1 MSLFNKIKSVFNS
14 SSDDVPDAQT
24 IYFKNG
30 EMYKVYPTDKESW
43 YDARYLFSDGVK
55 YDLENLDDLKRIP
68 VPKFPAHQN
77 IMDGYGVTGN
87 LDYVLRMKAGSFYNR
102 KDKIRCSACLWKCTE
117 LMLAHPLSWEESHFY
132 RIVQW
137 HVEMGMF
144 DEADK
149 AAVGTTDIPVFVIPQ
164 AQSVADINNLIRL
177 CGKVIGVNA
186 DDAVSKVTNV
196 MNVAQMNSSSYST
209 RYKAYIDLGG
219 ETVGSGTFIT
229 ELLHASGLENVCTGE
244 GFCTMTDDEIIAAN
258 PEFIFTCGDVNDYLN
273 NSAFA
278 DVAAVANNHVY
289 SLEKKDIRYG
299 SSNITNAVSIMNEAV
314 SSIRGDE

>member
-1 MSLFNKIKSVFNS
+1 MKKIALVLALIMVFASVLTACGEKESGGISINK
-14 SSDDVPDAQT
+14 DAQT
-24 IYFKNG
+24 TSDTQIVSGLSG
-30 EMYKVYPTDKESW
+30 ESYTLSNNITKVVSLSPAASMIIDSLGGSSKLTAVDKTS
-43 YDARYLFSDGVK
+43 A
-55 YDLENLDDLKRIP
+55 
-68 VPKFPAHQN
+68 
-77 IMDGYGVTGN
+77 
-87 LDYVLRMKAGSFYNR
+87 DYVSVSSTVDASGAAG
-102 KDKIRCSACLWKCTE
+102 
-117 LMLAHPLSWEESHFY
+117 LSPEVIF
-132 RIVQW
+132 V
-137 HVEMGMF
+137 

-219 ETVGSGTFIT
+219 ETVGTGTFIT
-229 ELLHASGLENVCTGE
+229 ELLHASGLENVCTGD

>member
-1 MSLFNKIKSVFNS
+1 MKKIALVLALIMVFASVLTACGEKESGGISINK
-14 SSDDVPDAQT
+14 DAQT
-24 IYFKNG
+24 TSDTQIVSGLSG
-30 EMYKVYPTDKESW
+30 ESYTLSNNITKVVSLSPAASMIIDNLGGSSKLTAVDKAS
-43 YDARYLFSDGVK
+43 A
-55 YDLENLDDLKRIP
+55 
-68 VPKFPAHQN
+68 
-77 IMDGYGVTGN
+77 
-87 LDYVLRMKAGSFYNR
+87 DYVSVSSTVDVSGAAG
-102 KDKIRCSACLWKCTE
+102 
-117 LMLAHPLSWEESHFY
+117 LSPEVIF
-132 RIVQW
+132 V
-137 HVEMGMF
+137 

-177 CGKVIGVNA
+177 CAKVIGVNA

-289 SLEKKDIRYG
+289 SLDKKDIRYG

>member
-1 MSLFNKIKSVFNS
+1 MKKIALVLALIMVFASVLTACGEKESGGISINK
-14 SSDDVPDAQT
+14 DAQT
-24 IYFKNG
+24 TSDTQIVSGLSG
-30 EMYKVYPTDKESW
+30 ESYTLSNNITKVVSLSPAASMIIDSLGGSSKLTAVDKTS
-43 YDARYLFSDGVK
+43 A
-55 YDLENLDDLKRIP
+55 
-68 VPKFPAHQN
+68 
-77 IMDGYGVTGN
+77 
-87 LDYVLRMKAGSFYNR
+87 DYVSVSSTVDVSGAAG
-102 KDKIRCSACLWKCTE
+102 
-117 LMLAHPLSWEESHFY
+117 LSPEVIF
-132 RIVQW
+132 V
-137 HVEMGMF
+137 

-149 AAVGTTDIPVFVIPQ
+149 AAVGTTDIPVFVIPH

-177 CGKVIGVNA
+177 CAKVIGVNA

-289 SLEKKDIRYG
+289 SLDKKDIRYG

>member
-1 MSLFNKIKSVFNS
+1 MKKIALVLALNMVFASVLTACGEKESGGISINK
-14 SSDDVPDAQT
+14 DAQT
-24 IYFKNG
+24 TSDTQIVSGLSG
-30 EMYKVYPTDKESW
+30 ESYTLSNNITKVVSLSPAASMIIDSLGGSSKLTAVDKAS
-43 YDARYLFSDGVK
+43 A
-55 YDLENLDDLKRIP
+55 
-68 VPKFPAHQN
+68 
-77 IMDGYGVTGN
+77 
-87 LDYVLRMKAGSFYNR
+87 DYVSVSSTVDVSGAAG
-102 KDKIRCSACLWKCTE
+102 
-117 LMLAHPLSWEESHFY
+117 LSPEVIF
-132 RIVQW
+132 V
-137 HVEMGMF
+137 

-219 ETVGSGTFIT
+219 ETVGTGTFIT

>member
-1 MSLFNKIKSVFNS
+1 MKKIALVLALIMVFASVLTACGEKESGGISINK
-14 SSDDVPDAQT
+14 DAQT
-24 IYFKNG
+24 TSDTQIVSGLSG
-30 EMYKVYPTDKESW
+30 ESYTLSNNITKVVSLSPAASIIIDSLGGSSKLTAVDKTS
-43 YDARYLFSDGVK
+43 A
-55 YDLENLDDLKRIP
+55 
-68 VPKFPAHQN
+68 
-77 IMDGYGVTGN
+77 
-87 LDYVLRMKAGSFYNR
+87 DYVAVSSTVDASGAAG
-102 KDKIRCSACLWKCTE
+102 
-117 LMLAHPLSWEESHFY
+117 LSPEVIF
-132 RIVQW
+132 V
-137 HVEMGMF
+137 

-219 ETVGSGTFIT
+219 ETVGTGTFIT
-229 ELLHASGLENVCTGE
+229 ELLHASGLENVCTGD

-289 SLEKKDIRYG
+289 SLDKKDIRYG

>member
-1 MSLFNKIKSVFNS
+1 MKKIALVLALIMAFASVLTSCGEKESGGISINK
-14 SSDDVPDAQT
+14 DAQT
-24 IYFKNG
+24 TSDTQIVSGLSG
-30 EMYKVYPTDKESW
+30 ESYTLSNNITKVVSLSPAASIIIDSLGGSSKLTAVDKTS
-43 YDARYLFSDGVK
+43 A
-55 YDLENLDDLKRIP
+55 
-68 VPKFPAHQN
+68 
-77 IMDGYGVTGN
+77 
-87 LDYVLRMKAGSFYNR
+87 DYVTVSSTVDASGAAG
-102 KDKIRCSACLWKCTE
+102 
-117 LMLAHPLSWEESHFY
+117 LSPEVIF
-132 RIVQW
+132 V
-137 HVEMGMF
+137 

-219 ETVGSGTFIT
+219 ETVGTGTFIT
-229 ELLHASGLENVCTGE
+229 ELLHASGLENVCTGD

>member
-1 MSLFNKIKSVFNS
+1 MKKIALVLALIMVFASVLTACGEKESGGISINK
-14 SSDDVPDAQT
+14 DAQT
-24 IYFKNG
+24 TSDTQIVSGLSG
-30 EMYKVYPTDKESW
+30 ESYTLSNNITKVVSLSPAASMIIDSLGGSSKLTAVDKAS
-43 YDARYLFSDGVK
+43 A
-55 YDLENLDDLKRIP
+55 
-68 VPKFPAHQN
+68 
-77 IMDGYGVTGN
+77 
-87 LDYVLRMKAGSFYNR
+87 DYVYVSSTVDASGAAG
-102 KDKIRCSACLWKCTE
+102 
-117 LMLAHPLSWEESHFY
+117 LSPEVIF
-132 RIVQW
+132 V
-137 HVEMGMF
+137 

-177 CGKVIGVNA
+177 CAKVIGVNA

-219 ETVGSGTFIT
+219 ETVGTGTFIT
-229 ELLHASGLENVCTGE
+229 ELLHASGLENVCTGD

-289 SLEKKDIRYG
+289 SLDKKDIRYG

>member
-1 MSLFNKIKSVFNS
+1 MKKIALVLALIMVFASVLTACGEKESGGISINK
-14 SSDDVPDAQT
+14 DAQT
-24 IYFKNG
+24 TSDTQIVSGLSG
-30 EMYKVYPTDKESW
+30 ESYTLSNNITKVVSLSPAASMIIDSLGGSSKLTAVDKAS
-43 YDARYLFSDGVK
+43 A
-55 YDLENLDDLKRIP
+55 
-68 VPKFPAHQN
+68 
-77 IMDGYGVTGN
+77 
-87 LDYVLRMKAGSFYNR
+87 DYVSVSSTVDVSGAAG
-102 KDKIRCSACLWKCTE
+102 
-117 LMLAHPLSWEESHFY
+117 LSPEVIF
-132 RIVQW
+132 V
-137 HVEMGMF
+137 

-177 CGKVIGVNA
+177 CAKVIGVNA

-196 MNVAQMNSSSYST
+196 MNVAQSNSSSYST
-209 RYKAYIDLGG
+209 KYKAYIDLGG

-229 ELLHASGLENVCTGE
+229 ELLHASGLENVCTGD

-289 SLEKKDIRYG
+289 SLDKKDIRYG

>member
-1 MSLFNKIKSVFNS
+1 MKKIALVLALIMVFASVLTACGEKESGGISINK
-14 SSDDVPDAQT
+14 DAQT
-24 IYFKNG
+24 TSDTQIVSGLSG
-30 EMYKVYPTDKESW
+30 ESYTLSNNITKVVSLSPAASMIIDSLGGSSKLTAVDKTS
-43 YDARYLFSDGVK
+43 A
-55 YDLENLDDLKRIP
+55 
-68 VPKFPAHQN
+68 
-77 IMDGYGVTGN
+77 
-87 LDYVLRMKAGSFYNR
+87 DYVSVSSTVDVSGAAG
-102 KDKIRCSACLWKCTE
+102 
-117 LMLAHPLSWEESHFY
+117 LSPEVIF
-132 RIVQW
+132 V
-137 HVEMGMF
+137 

-177 CGKVIGVNA
+177 CAKVIGVNA

-196 MNVAQMNSSSYST
+196 MNVAQINSSSYST

-289 SLEKKDIRYG
+289 SLDKKDIRYG

>member
-1 MSLFNKIKSVFNS
+1 MKKIALVLALIMVFASVLTACGEKESGGISINK
-14 SSDDVPDAQT
+14 DAQT
-24 IYFKNG
+24 TSDTQIVSGLSG
-30 EMYKVYPTDKESW
+30 ESYTLSNNITKVVSLSPAASMIIDSLGGSSKLTAVDKTS
-43 YDARYLFSDGVK
+43 A
-55 YDLENLDDLKRIP
+55 
-68 VPKFPAHQN
+68 
-77 IMDGYGVTGN
+77 
-87 LDYVLRMKAGSFYNR
+87 DYVSVSSTVDVSGAAG
-102 KDKIRCSACLWKCTE
+102 
-117 LMLAHPLSWEESHFY
+117 LSPEVIF
-132 RIVQW
+132 V
-137 HVEMGMF
+137 

-177 CGKVIGVNA
+177 CAKVIGVNA

-289 SLEKKDIRYG
+289 SLDKKDIRYG

>member
-1 MSLFNKIKSVFNS
+1 MKKIALVLALIMVFASVLTACGEKESGGISINK
-14 SSDDVPDAQT
+14 DAQT
-24 IYFKNG
+24 TSDTQIVSGLSG
-30 EMYKVYPTDKESW
+30 ESYTLSNNITKVVSLSPAASMIIDSLGGSSKLTAVDKAS
-43 YDARYLFSDGVK
+43 A
-55 YDLENLDDLKRIP
+55 
-68 VPKFPAHQN
+68 
-77 IMDGYGVTGN
+77 
-87 LDYVLRMKAGSFYNR
+87 DYVSVSSTVDVSGAAG
-102 KDKIRCSACLWKCTE
+102 
-117 LMLAHPLSWEESHFY
+117 LSPEVIF
-132 RIVQW
+132 V
-137 HVEMGMF
+137 

-177 CGKVIGVNA
+177 CAKVIGVNA

-289 SLEKKDIRYG
+289 SLDKKDIHYG

>member
-1 MSLFNKIKSVFNS
+1 MKKIALVLALIMVFASVLTACGEKESGGISINK
-14 SSDDVPDAQT
+14 DAQT
-24 IYFKNG
+24 TSDTQIVSGLSG
-30 EMYKVYPTDKESW
+30 ESYTLSNNITKVVSLSPAASMIIDSLGGSSKLTAVDKAS
-43 YDARYLFSDGVK
+43 A
-55 YDLENLDDLKRIP
+55 
-68 VPKFPAHQN
+68 
-77 IMDGYGVTGN
+77 
-87 LDYVLRMKAGSFYNR
+87 DYVSVSSTVDASGAAG
-102 KDKIRCSACLWKCTE
+102 
-117 LMLAHPLSWEESHFY
+117 LSPEVIF
-132 RIVQW
+132 V
-137 HVEMGMF
+137 

-177 CGKVIGVNA
+177 CAKVIGVNA

-289 SLEKKDIRYG
+289 SLDKKDIRYG

>member
-1 MSLFNKIKSVFNS
+1 MKKIALVLALIMVFASVLTACGEKESGGISINK
-14 SSDDVPDAQT
+14 DAQT
-24 IYFKNG
+24 TSDTQIVSGLNG
-30 EMYKVYPTDKESW
+30 ESYTLSNNITKVVSLSPAASMIIDSLGGSSKLTAVDKAS
-43 YDARYLFSDGVK
+43 A
-55 YDLENLDDLKRIP
+55 
-68 VPKFPAHQN
+68 
-77 IMDGYGVTGN
+77 
-87 LDYVLRMKAGSFYNR
+87 DYVSVSSTVDASGAAG
-102 KDKIRCSACLWKCTE
+102 
-117 LMLAHPLSWEESHFY
+117 LAPEVIF
-132 RIVQW
+132 V
-137 HVEMGMF
+137 

-149 AAVGTTDIPVFVIPQ
+149 DAVGTTDIPVFVIPQ
-164 AQSVADINNLIRL
+164 AASVADINNLIRL

-186 DDAVSKVTNV
+186 DEAVSKVTNV

-229 ELLHASGLENVCTGE
+229 ELLHASGLENICTGD

-289 SLEKKDIRYG
+289 SLDKKDIRYG
-299 SSNITNAVSIMNEAV
+299 SNNITNAVSIMNEAV

>member
-1 MSLFNKIKSVFNS
+1 MKKIALVLALIMAFASVLTACGEKESGGISINK
-14 SSDDVPDAQT
+14 DAQT
-24 IYFKNG
+24 TSDTQIVSGLSG
-30 EMYKVYPTDKESW
+30 ESYTLSNNITKVVSLSPAASMIIDSLGGSSKLTAVDKTS
-43 YDARYLFSDGVK
+43 A
-55 YDLENLDDLKRIP
+55 
-68 VPKFPAHQN
+68 
-77 IMDGYGVTGN
+77 
-87 LDYVLRMKAGSFYNR
+87 DYVTVSSTVDASGAAG
-102 KDKIRCSACLWKCTE
+102 
-117 LMLAHPLSWEESHFY
+117 LSPEVIF
-132 RIVQW
+132 V
-137 HVEMGMF
+137 

-219 ETVGSGTFIT
+219 ETVGTGTFIT
-229 ELLHASGLENVCTGE
+229 ELLHASGLENVCTGD

-289 SLEKKDIRYG
+289 SLDKKDIRYG

>member
-1 MSLFNKIKSVFNS
+1 MKKIALVLALIMVFASVLTACGEKESGGISINK
-14 SSDDVPDAQT
+14 DAQT
-24 IYFKNG
+24 TSDTQIVSGLSG
-30 EMYKVYPTDKESW
+30 ESYTLSNNITKVVSLSPAASMIIDSLGGSSKLTAVDKDS
-43 YDARYLFSDGVK
+43 A
-55 YDLENLDDLKRIP
+55 
-68 VPKFPAHQN
+68 
-77 IMDGYGVTGN
+77 
-87 LDYVLRMKAGSFYNR
+87 DYVSVSSTVDASGAAG
-102 KDKIRCSACLWKCTE
+102 
-117 LMLAHPLSWEESHFY
+117 LSPEVIF
-132 RIVQW
+132 V
-137 HVEMGMF
+137 

-219 ETVGSGTFIT
+219 ETVGTGTFIT

-289 SLEKKDIRYG
+289 SLDKKDIRYG

>member
-1 MSLFNKIKSVFNS
+1 MKKIALVLALIMVFASVLTACGEKESGGISINK
-14 SSDDVPDAQT
+14 DAQT
-24 IYFKNG
+24 TSDTQIVSGLSG
-30 EMYKVYPTDKESW
+30 ESYTLSNNITKVVSLSPAASMIIDSLGGSSKLTAVDKTS
-43 YDARYLFSDGVK
+43 A
-55 YDLENLDDLKRIP
+55 
-68 VPKFPAHQN
+68 
-77 IMDGYGVTGN
+77 
-87 LDYVLRMKAGSFYNR
+87 DYVTVSSTVDASGAAG
-102 KDKIRCSACLWKCTE
+102 
-117 LMLAHPLSWEESHFY
+117 LSPEVIF
-132 RIVQW
+132 V
-137 HVEMGMF
+137 

-177 CGKVIGVNA
+177 CAKVIGVNA

-219 ETVGSGTFIT
+219 ETVGTGTFIT

-289 SLEKKDIRYG
+289 SLDKKDIRYG

>member
-1 MSLFNKIKSVFNS
+1 MKKIALVLALIMVFASVLTACGEKESGGISINK
-14 SSDDVPDAQT
+14 DAQT
-24 IYFKNG
+24 TSDTQIVSGLSG
-30 EMYKVYPTDKESW
+30 ESYTLSNNITKVVSLSPAASMIIDSLGGSSKLTAVDKAS
-43 YDARYLFSDGVK
+43 A
-55 YDLENLDDLKRIP
+55 
-68 VPKFPAHQN
+68 
-77 IMDGYGVTGN
+77 
-87 LDYVLRMKAGSFYNR
+87 DYVSVSSTVDVSGAAG
-102 KDKIRCSACLWKCTE
+102 
-117 LMLAHPLSWEESHFY
+117 LSPEVIF
-132 RIVQW
+132 V
-137 HVEMGMF
+137 

-177 CGKVIGVNA
+177 CAKVIGVNA

-229 ELLHASGLENVCTGE
+229 ELLHASGLENVCTGD

-289 SLEKKDIRYG
+289 SLDKKDIRYG

>member
-1 MSLFNKIKSVFNS
+1 MKKIALVLALIMVFASVLTACGEKESGGISINK
-14 SSDDVPDAQT
+14 DAQT
-24 IYFKNG
+24 TSDTQIVSGLSG
-30 EMYKVYPTDKESW
+30 ESYTLSNNITKVVSLSPAASMIIDNLGGSSKLTAVDKAS
-43 YDARYLFSDGVK
+43 A
-55 YDLENLDDLKRIP
+55 
-68 VPKFPAHQN
+68 
-77 IMDGYGVTGN
+77 
-87 LDYVLRMKAGSFYNR
+87 DYVSVSSTVDASGAAG
-102 KDKIRCSACLWKCTE
+102 
-117 LMLAHPLSWEESHFY
+117 LSPEVIF
-132 RIVQW
+132 V
-137 HVEMGMF
+137 

-177 CGKVIGVNA
+177 CAKVIGVNA

-229 ELLHASGLENVCTGE
+229 ELLHASGLENVCTGD

-289 SLEKKDIRYG
+289 SLDKKDIRYG

>member
-1 MSLFNKIKSVFNS
+1 MKKIALVLALIMVFASVLTACGEKESGGISINK
-14 SSDDVPDAQT
+14 DAQT
-24 IYFKNG
+24 TSDTQIVSGLSG
-30 EMYKVYPTDKESW
+30 ESYTLSNNITKVVSLSPAASMIIDSLGGSSKLTAVDKAS
-43 YDARYLFSDGVK
+43 A
-55 YDLENLDDLKRIP
+55 
-68 VPKFPAHQN
+68 
-77 IMDGYGVTGN
+77 
-87 LDYVLRMKAGSFYNR
+87 DYVSVSSTVDASGAAG
-102 KDKIRCSACLWKCTE
+102 
-117 LMLAHPLSWEESHFY
+117 LSPEVIF
-132 RIVQW
+132 V
-137 HVEMGMF
+137 

-177 CGKVIGVNA
+177 CAKVIGVNA

-229 ELLHASGLENVCTGE
+229 ELLHASGLENVCTGD

-258 PEFIFTCGDVNDYLN
+258 PEFIFTCGDVNNYLN

-289 SLEKKDIRYG
+289 SIDKKDIRYG

>member
-1 MSLFNKIKSVFNS
+1 MKKIALVLALIMVFASVLTACGEKESGGISINK
-14 SSDDVPDAQT
+14 DAQT
-24 IYFKNG
+24 TSDTQIVSGLSG
-30 EMYKVYPTDKESW
+30 ESYTLSNNITKVVSLSPAASMIIDSLGGSSKLTAVDKAS
-43 YDARYLFSDGVK
+43 A
-55 YDLENLDDLKRIP
+55 
-68 VPKFPAHQN
+68 
-77 IMDGYGVTGN
+77 
-87 LDYVLRMKAGSFYNR
+87 DYVSVSSTVDASGAAG
-102 KDKIRCSACLWKCTE
+102 
-117 LMLAHPLSWEESHFY
+117 LSPEVIF
-132 RIVQW
+132 V
-137 HVEMGMF
+137 

-177 CGKVIGVNA
+177 CAKVIGVNA

-229 ELLHASGLENVCTGE
+229 ELLHASGLENVCTGD

-278 DVAAVANNHVY
+278 NVTAVANNHVY
-289 SLEKKDIRYG
+289 SLDKKDIRYG

>member
-1 MSLFNKIKSVFNS
+1 MKKIALVLALIMVFASVLTACGEKESGGISINK
-14 SSDDVPDAQT
+14 DAQT
-24 IYFKNG
+24 TSDTQIVSGLSG
-30 EMYKVYPTDKESW
+30 ESYTLSNNITKVVSLSPAASMIIDSLGGSSKLTAVDKAS
-43 YDARYLFSDGVK
+43 A
-55 YDLENLDDLKRIP
+55 
-68 VPKFPAHQN
+68 
-77 IMDGYGVTGN
+77 
-87 LDYVLRMKAGSFYNR
+87 DYVSVSSTVDASGAAG
-102 KDKIRCSACLWKCTE
+102 
-117 LMLAHPLSWEESHFY
+117 LSPEVIF
-132 RIVQW
+132 V
-137 HVEMGMF
+137 

-289 SLEKKDIRYG
+289 SLDKKDIRYG

>member
-1 MSLFNKIKSVFNS
+1 MKKIALVLALIMVFASVLTACGEKESGGISINN
-14 SSDDVPDAQT
+14 DAQT
-24 IYFKNG
+24 TSDTQIVSGLSG
-30 EMYKVYPTDKESW
+30 ESYTLSNNITKVVSLSPAASMIIDSLGGSSKLTAVDKAS
-43 YDARYLFSDGVK
+43 A
-55 YDLENLDDLKRIP
+55 
-68 VPKFPAHQN
+68 
-77 IMDGYGVTGN
+77 
-87 LDYVLRMKAGSFYNR
+87 DYVSVSSTVDVSGAAG
-102 KDKIRCSACLWKCTE
+102 
-117 LMLAHPLSWEESHFY
+117 LSPEVIF
-132 RIVQW
+132 V
-137 HVEMGMF
+137 

-177 CGKVIGVNA
+177 CAKVIGVNA

-289 SLEKKDIRYG
+289 SLDKKDIRYG

>member
-1 MSLFNKIKSVFNS
+1 MKKIALVLALIMVFASVLTACGEKESGGISINK
-14 SSDDVPDAQT
+14 DAQT
-24 IYFKNG
+24 TSDTQIVSGLSG
-30 EMYKVYPTDKESW
+30 ESYTLSNNITKVVSLSPAASMIIDSLGGSSKLTAVDKAS
-43 YDARYLFSDGVK
+43 A
-55 YDLENLDDLKRIP
+55 
-68 VPKFPAHQN
+68 
-77 IMDGYGVTGN
+77 
-87 LDYVLRMKAGSFYNR
+87 DYVSVSSTVDASGAAG
-102 KDKIRCSACLWKCTE
+102 
-117 LMLAHPLSWEESHFY
+117 LSPEVIF
-132 RIVQW
+132 V
-137 HVEMGMF
+137 

-219 ETVGSGTFIT
+219 ETVGTGTFIT
-229 ELLHASGLENVCTGE
+229 ELLHASGLENVCTGD

>member
-1 MSLFNKIKSVFNS
+1 MKKIALILALIMAFASVLTACGEKESGGISINK
-14 SSDDVPDAQT
+14 DAQT
-24 IYFKNG
+24 TSDTQIVSGLSG
-30 EMYKVYPTDKESW
+30 ESYTLSNNITKVVSLSPAASMIIDSLGGSSKLTAVDKTS
-43 YDARYLFSDGVK
+43 A
-55 YDLENLDDLKRIP
+55 
-68 VPKFPAHQN
+68 
-77 IMDGYGVTGN
+77 
-87 LDYVLRMKAGSFYNR
+87 DYVTVSSTVDASGAAG
-102 KDKIRCSACLWKCTE
+102 
-117 LMLAHPLSWEESHFY
+117 LSPEVIF
-132 RIVQW
+132 V
-137 HVEMGMF
+137 

-219 ETVGSGTFIT
+219 ETVGTGTFIT
-229 ELLHASGLENVCTGE
+229 ELLHASGLENVCTGD

-289 SLEKKDIRYG
+289 SLDKKDIRYG

>member
-1 MSLFNKIKSVFNS
+1 MKKIALVLALIMVFASVLTACGEKESGGISINK
-14 SSDDVPDAQT
+14 DAQT
-24 IYFKNG
+24 TSDTQIVSGLSG
-30 EMYKVYPTDKESW
+30 ESYTLSNNITKVVSLSPAASMIIDSLGGSSKLTAVDKTS
-43 YDARYLFSDGVK
+43 A
-55 YDLENLDDLKRIP
+55 
-68 VPKFPAHQN
+68 
-77 IMDGYGVTGN
+77 
-87 LDYVLRMKAGSFYNR
+87 DYVSVSSTVDVSGAAG
-102 KDKIRCSACLWKCTE
+102 
-117 LMLAHPLSWEESHFY
+117 LSPEVIF
-132 RIVQW
+132 V
-137 HVEMGMF
+137 

-289 SLEKKDIRYG
+289 SLDKKDIRYG

>member
-1 MSLFNKIKSVFNS
+1 MKKIALVLALIMVFASVLTACGEKESGGISINK
-14 SSDDVPDAQT
+14 DAQT
-24 IYFKNG
+24 TSDTQIVSGLSG
-30 EMYKVYPTDKESW
+30 ESYTLSNNITKVVSLSPAASMIIDSLGGSSKLTAVDKAS
-43 YDARYLFSDGVK
+43 A
-55 YDLENLDDLKRIP
+55 
-68 VPKFPAHQN
+68 
-77 IMDGYGVTGN
+77 
-87 LDYVLRMKAGSFYNR
+87 DYVSVSSTVDASGAAG
-102 KDKIRCSACLWKCTE
+102 
-117 LMLAHPLSWEESHFY
+117 LSPEVIF
-132 RIVQW
+132 V
-137 HVEMGMF
+137 

-177 CGKVIGVNA
+177 CAKVIGVNA

-229 ELLHASGLENVCTGE
+229 ELLHASGLENVCTGD

-289 SLEKKDIRYG
+289 SLDKKDIRYG

>member
-1 MSLFNKIKSVFNS
+1 MKKIALVLALIMVFASVLTACGEKESGGISINK
-14 SSDDVPDAQT
+14 DAQT
-24 IYFKNG
+24 TSDTQIVSGLSG
-30 EMYKVYPTDKESW
+30 ESYTLSNNITKVVSLSPAASMIIDSLGGSSKLTAVDKTS
-43 YDARYLFSDGVK
+43 A
-55 YDLENLDDLKRIP
+55 
-68 VPKFPAHQN
+68 
-77 IMDGYGVTGN
+77 
-87 LDYVLRMKAGSFYNR
+87 DYVSVSSTVDASGAAG
-102 KDKIRCSACLWKCTE
+102 
-117 LMLAHPLSWEESHFY
+117 LSPEVIF
-132 RIVQW
+132 V
-137 HVEMGMF
+137 

-299 SSNITNAVSIMNEAV
+299 SSNITNAVSIMNEAI

>member
-1 MSLFNKIKSVFNS
+1 MIIDSLGGS
-14 SSDDVPDAQT
+14 SKLTAV
-24 IYFKNG
+24 
-30 EMYKVYPTDKESW
+30 DKTS
-43 YDARYLFSDGVK
+43 A
-55 YDLENLDDLKRIP
+55 
-68 VPKFPAHQN
+68 
-77 IMDGYGVTGN
+77 
-87 LDYVLRMKAGSFYNR
+87 DYVSVSSTVDVSGAAG
-102 KDKIRCSACLWKCTE
+102 
-117 LMLAHPLSWEESHFY
+117 LSPEVIF
-132 RIVQW
+132 V
-137 HVEMGMF
+137 

-177 CGKVIGVNA
+177 CAKVIGVNA

-229 ELLHASGLENVCTGE
+229 ELLHASGLENVCTGD

-289 SLEKKDIRYG
+289 SLDKKDIRYG

>member
-1 MSLFNKIKSVFNS
+1 MKKIALVLALIMVFASVLTACGEKESGGISINK
-14 SSDDVPDAQT
+14 DAQT
-24 IYFKNG
+24 TSNTQIVSGLSG
-30 EMYKVYPTDKESW
+30 ESYTLSNNITKVVSLSPAASIIIDSLGGSSKLTAVDKTS
-43 YDARYLFSDGVK
+43 A
-55 YDLENLDDLKRIP
+55 
-68 VPKFPAHQN
+68 
-77 IMDGYGVTGN
+77 
-87 LDYVLRMKAGSFYNR
+87 DYVTVSSTVDASGAAG
-102 KDKIRCSACLWKCTE
+102 
-117 LMLAHPLSWEESHFY
+117 LSPEVIF
-132 RIVQW
+132 V
-137 HVEMGMF
+137 

-219 ETVGSGTFIT
+219 ETVGTGTFIT
-229 ELLHASGLENVCTGE
+229 ELLHASGLENVCTGD

>member
-1 MSLFNKIKSVFNS
+1 MKKIALVLALIMVFASVLTACGEKESGGISINK
-14 SSDDVPDAQT
+14 DAQT
-24 IYFKNG
+24 TSDTQIVSGLSG
-30 EMYKVYPTDKESW
+30 ESYTLSNNITKVVSLSPAASMIIDSLGGSSKLTAVDKTS
-43 YDARYLFSDGVK
+43 A
-55 YDLENLDDLKRIP
+55 
-68 VPKFPAHQN
+68 
-77 IMDGYGVTGN
+77 
-87 LDYVLRMKAGSFYNR
+87 DYVSVSSTVDVSGAAG
-102 KDKIRCSACLWKCTE
+102 
-117 LMLAHPLSWEESHFY
+117 LSPEVIF
-132 RIVQW
+132 V
-137 HVEMGMF
+137 

-177 CGKVIGVNA
+177 CAKVIGVNA
-186 DDAVSKVTNV
+186 DDTVSKVTNV

-219 ETVGSGTFIT
+219 ETVGLGTFIT
-229 ELLHASGLENVCTGE
+229 ELLHASGLENVCTGD

-289 SLEKKDIRYG
+289 SLDKKDIRYG

>member
-1 MSLFNKIKSVFNS
+1 MKKIALVLALILVFASVLTACGEKESGGISINK
-14 SSDDVPDAQT
+14 DAQT
-24 IYFKNG
+24 TSDTQIVSGLSG
-30 EMYKVYPTDKESW
+30 ESYTLSNNITKVVSLSPAASMIIDSLGGSSKLTAVDKAS
-43 YDARYLFSDGVK
+43 A
-55 YDLENLDDLKRIP
+55 
-68 VPKFPAHQN
+68 
-77 IMDGYGVTGN
+77 
-87 LDYVLRMKAGSFYNR
+87 DYVSVSSTVDVSGAAG
-102 KDKIRCSACLWKCTE
+102 
-117 LMLAHPLSWEESHFY
+117 LSPEVIF
-132 RIVQW
+132 V
-137 HVEMGMF
+137 

-219 ETVGSGTFIT
+219 ETVGTGTFIT
-229 ELLHASGLENVCTGE
+229 ELLHASGLENVCTGD

-289 SLEKKDIRYG
+289 SLDKKDIRYG

>member
-1 MSLFNKIKSVFNS
+1 MKKIALVLALIMAFASVLTSCGEKESGGISINK
-14 SSDDVPDAQT
+14 DAQT
-24 IYFKNG
+24 TSDTQIVSGLSG
-30 EMYKVYPTDKESW
+30 ESYTLSNNITKVVSLSPAASIIIDSLGGSSKLTAVDKTS
-43 YDARYLFSDGVK
+43 A
-55 YDLENLDDLKRIP
+55 
-68 VPKFPAHQN
+68 
-77 IMDGYGVTGN
+77 
-87 LDYVLRMKAGSFYNR
+87 DYVTVSSTVDASGAAG
-102 KDKIRCSACLWKCTE
+102 
-117 LMLAHPLSWEESHFY
+117 LSPEVIF
-132 RIVQW
+132 V
-137 HVEMGMF
+137 

-219 ETVGSGTFIT
+219 ETVGTGTFIT
-229 ELLHASGLENVCTGE
+229 ELLHASGLENVCTGD

-289 SLEKKDIRYG
+289 SLDKKDIRYG

>member
-1 MSLFNKIKSVFNS
+1 MKKIALVLALIMVFASVLTACGEKESGGISINK
-14 SSDDVPDAQT
+14 DAQT
-24 IYFKNG
+24 TSDTQIVSGLSG
-30 EMYKVYPTDKESW
+30 ESYTLSNNITKVVSLSPAASMIIDNLGGSSKLTAVDKAS
-43 YDARYLFSDGVK
+43 A
-55 YDLENLDDLKRIP
+55 
-68 VPKFPAHQN
+68 
-77 IMDGYGVTGN
+77 
-87 LDYVLRMKAGSFYNR
+87 DYVSVSSTVDASGAAG
-102 KDKIRCSACLWKCTE
+102 
-117 LMLAHPLSWEESHFY
+117 LSPEVIF
-132 RIVQW
+132 V
-137 HVEMGMF
+137 

-177 CGKVIGVNA
+177 CAKVIGVNA

-219 ETVGSGTFIT
+219 ETVGTGTFIT
-229 ELLHASGLENVCTGE
+229 ELLHASGLENVCTGD

-289 SLEKKDIRYG
+289 SLDKKDIRYG

>member
-1 MSLFNKIKSVFNS
+1 MKKIALVLALIMVFASVLTACGEKESGGISINK
-14 SSDDVPDAQT
+14 DAQT
-24 IYFKNG
+24 TSDTQIVSGLSG
-30 EMYKVYPTDKESW
+30 ESYTLSNNITKVVSLSPAASMIIDSLGGSSKLTAVDKAS
-43 YDARYLFSDGVK
+43 A
-55 YDLENLDDLKRIP
+55 
-68 VPKFPAHQN
+68 
-77 IMDGYGVTGN
+77 
-87 LDYVLRMKAGSFYNR
+87 DYVSVSSTVDVSGAAG
-102 KDKIRCSACLWKCTE
+102 
-117 LMLAHPLSWEESHFY
+117 LSPEVIF
-132 RIVQW
+132 V
-137 HVEMGMF
+137 

-177 CGKVIGVNA
+177 CAKVIGVNA

-219 ETVGSGTFIT
+219 ETVGTGTFIT
-229 ELLHASGLENVCTGE
+229 ELLHASGLENVCTGD

>member
-1 MSLFNKIKSVFNS
+1 MKKIALVLALIMVFASVLTACGEKESGGISINK
-14 SSDDVPDAQT
+14 DAQT
-24 IYFKNG
+24 TSDTQIVSGLSG
-30 EMYKVYPTDKESW
+30 ESYTLSNNITKVVSLSPAASMIIDSLGGSSKLTAVDKAS
-43 YDARYLFSDGVK
+43 A
-55 YDLENLDDLKRIP
+55 
-68 VPKFPAHQN
+68 
-77 IMDGYGVTGN
+77 
-87 LDYVLRMKAGSFYNR
+87 DYVSVSSTVDASGAAG
-102 KDKIRCSACLWKCTE
+102 
-117 LMLAHPLSWEESHFY
+117 LSPEVIF
-132 RIVQW
+132 V
-137 HVEMGMF
+137 

-219 ETVGSGTFIT
+219 ETVGTGTFIT
-229 ELLHASGLENVCTGE
+229 ELLHASGLENVCTGD

-289 SLEKKDIRYG
+289 SLDKKDIRYG